1 MFQCQL
7 KVNVPKE
14 NLGVF
19 TSKADV
25 YHLQEELLYRDKEE
39 IAVGHGVGVDWVEA
53 ERHTTIYS
61 TWVPRYELPSVEHR
75 KIENQ
80 SFLMKELSEMSAK
93 QLREN
98 LVLYHMHLRNG

>member
-61 TWVPRYELPSVEHR
+61 TWVHDMNYRVLNIVKL
-75 KIENQ
+75 KI
-80 SFLMKELSEMSAK
+80 SRFS
-93 QLREN
+93 
-98 LVLYHMHLRNG
+98 